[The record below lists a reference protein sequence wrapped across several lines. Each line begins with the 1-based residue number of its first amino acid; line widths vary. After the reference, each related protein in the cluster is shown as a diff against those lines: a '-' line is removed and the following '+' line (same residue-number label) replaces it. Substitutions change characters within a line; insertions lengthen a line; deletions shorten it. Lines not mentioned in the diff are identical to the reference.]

1 MRTLVVLVAAAA
13 GAVTMLGDGDH
24 AVADVLYPDVVYST
38 GFEAPTYTTGTLSG
52 QDGWL

>member
-1 MRTLVVLVAAAA
+1 
-13 GAVTMLGDGDH
+13 MLANQKIGEH
-24 AVADVLYPDVVYST
+24 AKPEEADQADADVLYPDVVYST